1 MNRYL
6 VKTKAGWLKIVYGS
20 YIKAR
25 MKAGKGNEIKTI
37 PDHIKED
44 DIWYGR
50 VSFDDL

>member
-6 VKTKAGWLKIVYGS
+6 VKSQGGWLRIFYGS
-20 YIKAR
+20 YLNACKH
-25 MKAGKGNEIKTI
+25 AGKGCEIKTI
-37 PDHIKED
+37 PDNIKED